1 MVVSQIESR
10 QIDFGE
16 DAERE
21 APQQVGVEE
30 EQVQR
35 RHGVKGAGV
44 YFVDLVVLEIQVPME
59 RVSKS
64 M

>member
-1 MVVSQIESR
+1 MVVSQIEAR

-21 APQQVGVEE
+21 TPQQVGVEE
-30 EQVQR
+30 EQLQR

-44 YFVDLVVLEIQVPME
+44 YLMDLIVLEVQVPIE
-59 RVSKS
+59 RRA
-64 M
+64 